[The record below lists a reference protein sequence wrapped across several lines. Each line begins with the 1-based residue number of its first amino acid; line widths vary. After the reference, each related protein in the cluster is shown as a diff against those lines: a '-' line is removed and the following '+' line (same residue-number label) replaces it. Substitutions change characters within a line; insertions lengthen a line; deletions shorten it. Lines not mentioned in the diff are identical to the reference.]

1 MKKTDE
7 ALVGYLTRDEMQ
19 ALLDAPDPRTASG
32 VRDRAMLHL
41 AFAAGL
47 RVSELVG
54 LRIDQFD
61 ARRCRSIHVMGKGR
75 RERVLPLWKETAAAL
90 KAWLAIRPAGG
101 DRACSSMPPAGR

>member
-7 ALVGYLTRDEMQ
+7 ALVKSLTRREMQ
-19 ALLDAPDPRTASG
+19 ALLDAPDPRSQSG

-54 LRIDQFD
+54 LQLHQLDPR
-61 ARRCRSIHVMGKGR
+61 APASIHVMGKGR
-75 RERVLPLWKETAAAL
+75 RERVLPLWKDTIAAL
-90 KAWLAIRPAGG
+90 RSWLAVRPNGTDSALFLN
-101 DRACSSMPPAGR
+101 SLGR